1 MAVMCNEVAVILT
14 PQADTVQHY
23 IRLVHGVA
31 HGVHRTA
38 LHHVNVEPHI
48 VPTVLQCACDALD
61 DWLVVP

>member
-1 MAVMCNEVAVILT
+1 
-14 PQADTVQHY
+14 
-23 IRLVHGVA
+23 
-31 HGVHRTA
+31 